1 MHRSTLDKTEL
12 LLLNCSLNNSPLDF
26 SPLVLVES
34 FIVELEVV
42 HLVVYHLAHVLRVV
56 CLGTSK
62 RLGVGMF
69 DKRLNVRILY
79 VCVRIIFIYYQRIDA
94 LLWFNR
100 FISCYRHQRSLGSS
114 TTQYKTKLAPKTAI
128 SSPGAL

>member
-1 MHRSTLDKTEL
+1 MWRSRWESAHTHRSALDETVL

-42 HLVVYHLAHVLRVV
+42 HLVVYHLAHVLHVV

-79 VCVRIIFIYYQRIDA
+79 VCVRAISIYYRRTDA
-94 LLWFNR
+94 LFM
-100 FISCYRHQRSLGSS
+100 
-114 TTQYKTKLAPKTAI
+114 A
-128 SSPGAL
+128 